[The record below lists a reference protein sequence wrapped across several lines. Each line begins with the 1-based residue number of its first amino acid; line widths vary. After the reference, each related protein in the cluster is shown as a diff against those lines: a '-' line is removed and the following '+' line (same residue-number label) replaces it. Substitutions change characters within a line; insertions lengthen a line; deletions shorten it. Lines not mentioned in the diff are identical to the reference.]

1 MSDIKGPRLQR
12 LDVAKLNTTKTM
24 GVFGKGASINIP
36 NGQEV
41 AIMARDVET
50 LSEVFDIIFGD
61 LNKALNVDLVYD
73 VVWLQAHHVDLTD
86 EEL

>member
-12 LDVAKLNTTKTM
+12 LDVAKLNTAKTM
-24 GVFGKGASINIP
+24 GVFGKGASINLP

-50 LSEVFDIIFGD
+50 LSEVFDTIFGD
-61 LNKALNVDLVYD
+61 LNKSLNVDLVYD
-73 VVWLQAHHVDLTD
+73 VVWLQAPHVTLTD

>member
-1 MSDIKGPRLQR
+1 MSEIKGPRLQR
-12 LDVAKLNTTKTM
+12 LDVAKINTGKTM
-24 GVFGKGASINIP
+24 GVFGKGASINLP

-50 LSEVFDIIFGD
+50 LSEAFDLLVPNLNDTLD
-61 LNKALNVDLVYD
+61 LKLVYD
-73 VVWLQAHHVDLTD
+73 VVYLQSHHVTLAD